1 MTVAAFKTLAL
12 SFPGTFETPHFE
24 RSAFKVT
31 GKRIFATLLEA
42 DQTVNIPLRMPEQKA
57 FCELDEVHIFPVP
70 NKWGLQGWTTFEI
83 RHQDEAVMREALMSA
98 YNDVMQPKPKR
109 KR

>member
-1 MTVAAFKTLAL
+1 MTSKAFSKIAL
-12 SFPGTFETPHFE
+12 SFPQTEEAPHFD
-24 RSAFKVT
+24 RKAYRVT
-31 GKRIFATLLEA
+31 GKRIFATLHETSGSVNLKLSTI
-42 DQTVNIPLRMPEQKA
+42 DQSVFSSYPKGNIYPVN
-57 FCELDEVHIFPVP
+57 

-83 RHQDEAVMREALMSA
+83 KHLDEAVIREALMSA

>member
-1 MTVAAFKTLAL
+1 MTAAAFKTLAL
-12 SFPGTFETPHFE
+12 SFPGTLEAPHFE

-31 GKRIFATLLEA
+31 GKRIFATLLESNL
-42 DQTVNIPLRMPEQKA
+42 TVNVPLRPSEQLA
-57 FCELDEVHIFPVP
+57 FCGLDEVHIFPVP

-83 RHQDEAVMREALMSA
+83 RHLEEAVMREALTSA
-98 YNDVMQPKPKR
+98 YNDVMLPKPKR